1 MYIHII
7 DLKYTWY
14 MSNAYKNYTVIQKAY
29 AILVRKFHGL
39 EVKRFIIVQIAYV
52 VDKCEQIS
60 SDMKIKYPKYYTI
73 IYKSRSRTFT
83 NYMTTR

>member
-39 EVKRFIIVQIAYV
+39 EVKRL
-52 VDKCEQIS
+52 
-60 SDMKIKYPKYYTI
+60 
-73 IYKSRSRTFT
+73 IYHSADCLCSG
-83 NYMTTR
+83 